1 MIWASERRSASSS
14 TTRIAA
20 MSGDPCETEARRNRR
35 EITWLESS
43 GTQKMPKSVNTLVGS
58 RP

>member
-1 MIWASERRSASSS
+1 
-14 TTRIAA
+14 

-43 GTQKMPKSVNTLVGS
+43 GTHKMPKSVNTLVGS

>member
-1 MIWASERRSASSS
+1 
-14 TTRIAA
+14 
-20 MSGDPCETEARRNRR
+20 MSVDPCETEARRNRR

-43 GTQKMPKSVNTLVGS
+43 GTHKMPKSVNTLVGS